1 MNHESQKDRGGE
13 AQETVSPVEVALD
26 ETLPKDAPVRRRL
39 AARRLLRAEVY
50 YAAALAAFALLTFYV
65 YYNPYFHWDERA
77 ADLLQSTPGLF
88 EFMRLVSIP
97 GDGWIAHAI
106 TSATVLAF
114 LALRRFSEA
123 SALAL
128 SAGGGG
134 LLSRSFKVLI
144 GRPRPSR
151 EFVEVFRDIDS
162 NSFPSGHVTFYV
174 CYFGFLFFVA
184 YAILPRGS
192 VRRRVALTLT
202 ALPVLLVGLSRVY
215 LGEHWPSDTL
225 GAYLMSGVWLAF
237 CLDLYRRW
245 KKPPQA
251 VKSTSGEAQRANG

>member
-1 MNHESQKDRGGE
+1 MSHESRKDRGEETKE
-13 AQETVSPVEVALD
+13 AALPVEVALD

-50 YAAALAAFALLTFYV
+50 YAAALTAFAALTFFV

-77 ADLLQSTPGLF
+77 ADLLQSAPGLF
-88 EFMRLVSIP
+88 DFMRLVSVP
-97 GDGWIAHAI
+97 GDRWTPHAL
-106 TSATVLAF
+106 TCATVLAF
-114 LALRRFSEA
+114 LLLRCFSEA

-134 LLSRSFKVLI
+134 ILSRSFKLLI

-151 EFVEVFRDIDS
+151 EFVEVFREIDS

-192 VRRRVALTLT
+192 MRRRIALTVT
-202 ALPVLLVGLSRVY
+202 ALPVALVGLSRVY

-237 CLDLYRRW
+237 CLELYRRW
-245 KKPPQA
+245 KKPKEVMSA
-251 VKSTSGEAQRANG
+251 E